1 MSTPPGPPPQ
11 PYPDQPPYPYTPA
24 PPLPAKKRR
33 NRLLIGAGA
42 VLALCLV
49 CGLIGIVAVARGGGS
64 APPTVAA
71 QAPTSAPGG
80 TTVAAVGQAATVT
93 ATSVTTAKPT
103 DAAKPTNTPKPEQTA
118 KPTNTPVPPKPTNT
132 PVPPPKVYGL
142 NELASVK
149 NWDLAVAAIDR
160 PGKEFVWSDFNNK
173 TLAAGTWFIIALDMK
188 NTGNANF
195 GVNTSDF
202 EMRAVGG
209 VTYNLSTQAGVY
221 SYPSYK
227 KGQDIGGQ
235 VPPGVVVRYYLIFD
249 VAPTATDLQL
259 VFKQGTKPTFALGN
273 ATP

>member
-64 APPTVAA
+64 ATPTVAA

-118 KPTNTPVPPKPTNT
+118 KPTNTPVPP
-132 PVPPPKVYGL
+132 PKVYGL

-149 NWDLAVAAIDR
+149 NWDLAVNNVVR
-160 PGKEFVWSDFNNK
+160 PGKELVWSQYGNK
-173 TLAAGTWFIIALDMK
+173 STAAGTWFVVVVDMK
-188 NTGNANF
+188 NTGNTNF
-195 GVNTSDF
+195 GVNTTDLELLAANGITYKVSTD
-202 EMRAVGG
+202 GG
-209 VTYNLSTQAGVY
+209 ASYEY
-221 SYPSYK
+221 SGYK
-227 KGQDIGGQ
+227 GAQRIGGQ
-235 VPPGVVVRYYLIFD
+235 VPPGVNVTYHVVFD
-249 VAPTATDLQL
+249 VAPNATDLKL
-259 VFKQGTKPTFALGN
+259 VFKQDKNPTFAVGN

>member
-1 MSTPPGPPPQ
+1 MSQPPPGMTQPIQYPPP
-11 PYPDQPPYPYTPA
+11 A
-24 PPLPAKKRR
+24 PAKKRR
-33 NRLLIGAGA
+33 NRLLIGVGT
-42 VLALCLV
+42 VLAICVV
-49 CGLIGIVAVARGGGS
+49 CGVIGLVAVARSGGS
-64 APPTVAA
+64 ATPTVAA
-71 QAPTSAPGG
+71 QAPTSVPSG
-80 TTVAAVGQAATVT
+80 TTVAAVGAQ
-93 ATSVTTAKPT
+93 ATSAPTGAAAKPT
-103 DAAKPTNTPKPEQTA
+103 DAAKPTATVKPEAT
-118 KPTNTPVPPKPTNT
+118 VKPTNT

-173 TLAAGTWFIIALDMK
+173 TLAAGTWFIVALDMK

-259 VFKQGTKPTFALGN
+259 VFKQDTKPIFALGN